1 MINKLLHTPE
11 GVRDTYGK
19 EFIEKKDIM
28 YQMKK
33 QFASYGYS
41 DIETPTFEFFDVFSK
56 EVGTIPSRELYKFFD
71 KEGNTLV
78 LRPDFTPSM
87 ARCAAKYYSHESLPV
102 RFAYSGST
110 FINKNELQGKLKEN
124 TELGVEYIGDGSV
137 EADVEMISLLIDALK
152 SVGLDDFQI
161 SIGQVDFFK
170 GLCEEAGLESETEE
184 LLREFISN
192 KNIFGVETLLNEKNI
207 SEDIKY
213 VLTHISDMFGSIDAI
228 KNSKKILK
236 NSRSLEA
243 TKNLEQI
250 NEILLSLDKA
260 KYVSYDLGMLSKYK
274 YYTGIIFEAFTYGV
288 GDAIAKGGRY
298 DLLLKQFG
306 KDAPAIGF
314 AIPVGT
320 VIKAIKRQHIEIK
333 SNEKKILL
341 LHDQASYRE
350 ALKIAT
356 SLRQVDFSVE
366 VISKKFVESLMND
379 MEYFIDL
386 ATSRQ
391 LTEVIVVSKL
401 KLQKLDFK
409 QKILVNCTLHDI
421 IGA

>member
-19 EFIEKKDIM
+19 ELIEKKDIM
-28 YQMKK
+28 HRMKK
-33 QFASYGYS
+33 QFDSYGYS

-137 EADVEMISLLIDALK
+137 EADVEMISMLIDALK
-152 SVGLDDFQI
+152 SVGLENFQI
-161 SIGQVDFFK
+161 CIGQVDFFK
-170 GLCEEAGLESETEE
+170 GLCEEAGLDSETEE
-184 LLREFISN
+184 LLREYISN
-192 KNIFGVETLLNEKNI
+192 KNIFGAEALLSEQNI
-207 SEDIKY
+207 HEDIKY
-213 VLTHISDMFGSIDAI
+213 LLTHISDMFGSIDAI
-228 KNSKKILK
+228 RESKKIV
-236 NSRSLEA
+236 NNRRSFEA

-306 KDAPAIGF
+306 KDSPAIGF

-320 VIKAIKRQHIEIK
+320 VIKALKRQQIEII
-333 SNEKKILL
+333 SDTRKILL
-341 LHDQASYRE
+341 LHDQSSYSE
-350 ALKIAT
+350 ALKIAS
-356 SLRQVDFSVE
+356 SLRNVNFSVE
-366 VISKKFVESLMND
+366 VIAKKFVESLIDD
-379 MEYFIDL
+379 MEYFIEL
-386 ATSRQ
+386 AISRQ
-391 LTEVIVVSKL
+391 LTEVIFVSET
-401 KLQKLDFK
+401 KLQKLDFIN
-409 QKILVNCTLHDI
+409 KILVNCTLHDI

>member
-170 GLCEEAGLESETEE
+170 GLCEEAGLDSETEE